1 MRVKLFLSIC
11 VFFLLC
17 SVFASA
23 ALDLQF
29 TTAISQSPDPA
40 SAGNVVTFTVSFR
53 TTGGAV
59 TNLKIIGGVDGTQL
73 FDRMYAS
80 IAADKVRT
88 DSFTWTA
95 TAGSHTVWFELD
107 PGHTCG
113 DSNYANNRIE
123 KAVTVAGGTPAGQPD
138 LTLTAFLFP
147 SKPKA
152 NDDVNFDIII
162 YNSGNAMSKMCE
174 LQFIQDGS
182 VIATKTVPGIVAAGG
197 KIPNLNHCH
206 IKQTWKAVC
215 GAQIEIKVDSNNVN
229 AESNEGNN
237 SWSNKMKCGFT
248 MIDHPDFS
256 TPVNK
261 QDPNGPDLI
270 VKIIKIYKSP
280 YDSTGKTATVE
291 FEVSNIGKAA
301 SVPCNMTAKRGGV
314 DEMYFDVP
322 ALAAGQ
328 SYTDKFVEEYVCNET
343 TTMHIDT
350 DNKNVEIDE
359 GNNVVKKQILCLSPS
374 KKIINN
380 FK

>member
-1 MRVKLFLSIC
+1 MNIKTLFSLGII
-11 VFFLLC
+11 FLF
-17 SVFASA
+17 SSMFASA

-29 TTAISQSPDPA
+29 TTAISQTPDPA
-40 SAGNVVTFTVSFR
+40 SAGNIVTFTVSFR

-59 TNLKIIGGVDGTQL
+59 TNFKIIGGVDSTQL
-73 FDRMYAS
+73 FERTYAS
-80 IAADKVRT
+80 IGADMMRT
-88 DSFTWTA
+88 DTFNWPA
-95 TAGSHTVWFELD
+95 TAGNHTVWFVLD
-107 PGHTCG
+107 PDHTCG

-123 KAVTVAGGTPAGQPD
+123 KAVTVAGGAPAGQPD
-138 LTLTAFLFP
+138 LTLTAFFFP

-152 NDDVNFDIII
+152 NEDVNFDIII
-162 YNSGNAMSKMCE
+162 YNSGNAGSKMCE
-174 LQFIQDGS
+174 LQILQDGS
-182 VIATKTVPGIVAAGG
+182 VITTKTVPAIVPAGG

-206 IKQTWKAVC
+206 IKYPWKAVC
-215 GAQIEIKVDSNNVN
+215 GALIEIKVDSNNVN

-248 MIDHPDFS
+248 MIDHPDLS
-256 TPVNK
+256 TPVYK
-261 QDPNGPDLI
+261 TDPNGPDLT
-270 VKIIKIYKSP
+270 VKIIELYKSP
-280 YDSTGKTATVE
+280 YDSTGKTATVKY
-291 FEVSNIGKAA
+291 EVSNIGKAA

-322 ALAAGQ
+322 TLAAGQ
-328 SYTDKFVEEYVCNET
+328 SYTAIFAEEYVCNET

-359 GNNVVKKQILCLSPS
+359 NNNVAKKQILCLSPS